1 MSDLAKEEVRHLDL
15 VSMGCRWVLDV
26 SDLDEVSAAQTAARW
41 RRCIDLA
48 TAATTIVDDEPETI
62 RATAT
67 QQPYDLSRELT
78 RKGLM
83 RLRGRVTLLHAA
95 ALADASGRA
104 IALVAPSGGGKSTAT
119 SVLGRRLG
127 YLSDETLVL
136 LEDHGI
142 APHPKPPSLVVDP
155 DDRWRKDEP
164 APDEL
169 DLGPTPGQARL
180 ARLLTLE
187 RDEDVTE
194 PAIEPVGLIDQLLA
208 VLPETSS
215 TWLVP
220 AGLDRLARAV
230 TVGGPPA
237 RLRYAEVDTCHD
249 LVREH
254 LAAPETQAP
263 TWEHLPPDEAERLRP
278 DEAERRTV
286 EQVRGG
292 EPAISQESD
301 DDLDGSDGLVRA
313 PWSDAIAHD
322 GEVLVLAGARPLRLA
337 GAGATIWLAARN
349 ERTLDELTD
358 VVVAELGDHP
368 DSSALVRAAVVDL
381 LDHGVLALA

>member
-1 MSDLAKEEVRHLDL
+1 MSDRAKGDDRHLDL

-26 SDLDEVSAAQTAARW
+26 SDLDEAGAAGTAARW
-41 RRCIDLA
+41 QRCIELA
-48 TAATTIVDDEPETI
+48 GRATPLVDNDPETI
-62 RATAT
+62 RVTAT

-95 ALADASGRA
+95 ALADESGRTL
-104 IALVAPSGGGKSTAT
+104 ALVAPSGGGKSTAT
-119 SVLGRRLG
+119 RVLGRHLG

-136 LEDHGI
+136 LADHRI

-155 DDRWRKDEP
+155 DDRWRKHEP

-169 DLGPTPGQARL
+169 GLGPTPGQARL
-180 ARLLTLE
+180 ARLLTLD
-187 RDEDVTE
+187 RDAEVTR
-194 PAIEPVGLIDQLLA
+194 PTIEPVGLVDQLLA

-220 AGLDRLARAV
+220 NGLDRLARAV

-237 RLRYAEVDTCHD
+237 RLRYDEVDTCHD

-254 LAAPETQAP
+254 LAAPGTQPP
-263 TWEHLPPDEAERLRP
+263 TWEHLPPAEAERQT
-278 DEAERRTV
+278 A
-286 EQVRGG
+286 EQVTGG
-292 EPAISQESD
+292 GPAGGVRSGAD
-301 DDLDGSDGLVRA
+301 RAGGDLDGADRLVRA
-313 PWSDAIAHD
+313 PWSDAVAHD
-322 GEVLVLAGARPLRLA
+322 GEVLVLAGARPLRLG
-337 GAGATIWLAARN
+337 GAGTTIWLAARA

-358 VVVAELGDHP
+358 LVVAELGDHP
-368 DSSALVRAAVVDL
+368 DSGALVRAAVADL
-381 LDHGVLALA
+381 LHHGALALA